1 MPDHPDSWTAL
12 VTGGTIGIGAATA
25 YALARSGASVAVT
38 YLSHPPHQTL
48 ATLETA
54 GVRAVAHHLDATDP
68 AQVRDVVNKVA
79 TEFGTI
85 DVLVNNAGGLV
96 ARVPFSEMTQDHWDT
111 VMAVNVSTAVNVTQ
125 AVLPHMSAGWGRVI
139 NVSSLAAESGGGNG
153 AVAYTTSKAALIGL
167 TRALAKE
174 LAPRGITVN
183 AVSPGLILQTP
194 FHETFTS
201 EPAQQSMIDG
211 IPVGR
216 AGSPDDVATAIAY
229 LASAQAGFVT
239 GVILDVNGGVYFR

>member
-1 MPDHPDSWTAL
+1 MPDRPDSWTAL
-12 VTGGTIGIGAATA
+12 ITGGTIGIGEATA
-25 YALARSGASVAVT
+25 YALGHRGAAVAVT
-38 YLSHPPHQTL
+38 YLSHPPHATL
-48 ATLETA
+48 AALEAT
-54 GVRAVAHHLDATDP
+54 GVHAVAHRLDATDP
-68 AQVRDVVNKVA
+68 DQVRDVVDKVA
-79 TEFGTI
+79 SEFGTI

-96 ARVPFSEMTQDHWDT
+96 ARVPFPEMTQHHWDT

-125 AVLPHMSAGWGRVI
+125 AVLPYMSAGWGRIV

-153 AVAYTTSKAALIGL
+153 AAAYTTSKAALIGL

-201 EPAQQSMIDG
+201 AAAQRSMIEG

-216 AGSPDDVATAIAY
+216 AGCPEDVAAAIAS
-229 LASAQAGFVT
+229 LVGPQTGFIT
-239 GVILDVNGGVYFR
+239 GVVLDVNGGVSFR